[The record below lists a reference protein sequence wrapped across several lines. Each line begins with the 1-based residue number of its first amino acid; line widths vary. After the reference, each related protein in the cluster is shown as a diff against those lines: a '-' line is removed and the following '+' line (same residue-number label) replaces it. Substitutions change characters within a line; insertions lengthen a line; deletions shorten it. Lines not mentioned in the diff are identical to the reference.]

1 MTKGEIIDFEV
12 LRIQNDLDNYK
23 RTNTIP
29 HTILEGTFDI
39 EEIKDVFLNTLP
51 PKYKKIGKRLVNEY
65 YEKINENLESLKT
78 AMKRDYD
85 RVFKNM
91 ASAHESF
98 RYKQIM
104 NLYRPGINPIRALYY
119 QTRDVSRRY
128 NPEHPYH
135 YWLIDLVT
143 DLEFNNIIEQ
153 SRFSLNEIKNLYF
166 FPSKRWDIELNNS
179 IFVKLPKNDLK
190 NTLNYIFNFLA
201 NNNLKDNTI
210 IDKVSKKFSI

>member
-12 LRIQNDLDNYK
+12 LRIQNDLDNFQ

-39 EEIKDVFLNTLP
+39 EEIKDVFLNKLP

-98 RYKQIM
+98 RYRQIM

-143 DLEFNNIIEQ
+143 DLEYNNIILDALKKDIGKLE
-153 SRFSLNEIKNLYF
+153 RIIKRYYYPITKIDDNIPLELFHAKQQLKYF
-166 FPSKRWDIELNNS
+166 KHYYKYFRDIKHWRPDE
-179 IFVKLPKNDLK
+179 
-190 NTLNYIFNFLA
+190 
-201 NNNLKDNTI
+201 
-210 IDKVSKKFSI
+210 